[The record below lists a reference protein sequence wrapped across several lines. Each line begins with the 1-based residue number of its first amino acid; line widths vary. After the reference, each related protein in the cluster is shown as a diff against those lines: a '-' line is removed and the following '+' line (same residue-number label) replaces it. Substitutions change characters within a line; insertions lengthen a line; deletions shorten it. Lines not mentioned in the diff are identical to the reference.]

1 MAFGSIFLGGHINK
15 PGLVSVG
22 TPSNIFFSAD
32 GLLRGK
38 IYGQF
43 NAKHLYLV
51 TVFMFEA
58 GSAICGAAPNL
69 NALIIG
75 RVVCG
80 VGGAGMYVGVMT
92 LLSVTTTPHERPIY
106 IALTG
111 LTWGLGTLLGP
122 IIGGAFTNSS
132 ATWRWAVCLDNTRG
146 LSSLC

>member
-1 MAFGSIFLGGHINK
+1 MTF
-15 PGLVSVG
+15 
-22 TPSNIFFSAD
+22 
-32 GLLRGK
+32 RGK

-43 NAKHLYLV
+43 NAKHLYLF

-58 GSAICGAAPNL
+58 GSAVCGAAPNL

-75 RVVCG
+75 RVICG
-80 VGGAGMYVGVMT
+80 IGGSGMYIGTMT
-92 LLSVTTTPHERPIY
+92 LLSVTTTNHERPTY

-132 ATWRWAVCLDNTRG
+132 ATWRWAVCFPNAWG
-146 LSSLC
+146 PSSIY